1 MRVHRTKLYAIAG
14 RILVALL
21 LVLVCFQAMGF
32 SMGTVRNTLALDQ
45 IKGLDIVFPREYLRA
60 ALLVSLLSVWVL
72 VGLFYYLNRYTKR
85 YYFTVWTAAWL
96 FYALWL
102 TLGITV
108 PNPSPFSLAAVLR
121 QWCVSISAVF
131 LLWGSLLFLGL
142 QFRQSLLGLFMA
154 FLLTWGLVGRFLV
167 EDPFQVQLPIFI
179 LTGLSSTFA
188 GLSFYRLRKDRP
200 FVAVGL
206 LFMGF
211 FLWGIYLVSYPF
223 SQKYATLFNAG
234 FLFSAVLQLFIA
246 VSMIVLVL
254 EEARHI
260 NRMAEEKIR
269 SIDSD
274 RRELQLK
281 VLSTEERCRSLFSQ
295 AKVREELQVAYDR
308 LRETHQSVVQQERLR
323 ALGQMASGI
332 AHDINNALSP
342 IMTFS
347 EMLLLKESN
356 VSANG
361 RKQLDHIR
369 TSADDIAHI
378 VCRLSEFYRRREH
391 ADLLQFVAVPE
402 LVHQVLELT
411 SPCWHDIPES
421 RGISIEVDS
430 HFEEN
435 LPELW
440 CNESELREALTNI
453 ILNAVD
459 AMPQGGT
466 INITGK
472 VAETSAESGGK
483 PSRLV
488 LEIKD
493 NGTGMDEA
501 TRQRCFEPF
510 FSTKL
515 ERGGSGLG
523 LAMVY
528 GTMERHGGHVEVE
541 SELKKGTTMR
551 LTFLLRHPITV
562 PTPAVPKSSAPIGA
576 SLRVL
581 CIDDEPLLRE
591 LLREILEFHNHRV
604 EVADGGQAG
613 LDLFNKEK
621 AEGRPFDV
629 VVTDLGMPGVNG
641 NQVAAD
647 VKRIAPETAVILVT
661 GWGSMLDKQTEESI
675 KADALLSKPPKMQQL
690 VETIARLKGGP
701 GPKPSLVAA
710 QSEAVPA

>member
-1 MRVHRTKLYAIAG
+1 MKEQKPESFTTVG
-14 RILVALL
+14 RILISFL
-21 LVLVCFQAMGF
+21 LVLVSSQAWGI
-32 SMGTVRNTLALDQ
+32 SLGAVRHTLSLEE
-45 IKGLDIVFPREYLRA
+45 IKGFDIVFPREYLRA

-72 VGLFYYLNRYTKR
+72 VALFYYLNRYTKR

-108 PNPSPFSLAAVLR
+108 PNPAPFSLPAVLR
-121 QWCVSISAVF
+121 MWCVCISAVF
-131 LLWGSLLFLGL
+131 LLWGSLLFLEL
-142 QFRQSLLGLFMA
+142 NFRQSLLGLFMA
-154 FLLTWGLVGRFLV
+154 FLLTWSLVGRFLV
-167 EDPFQVQLPIFI
+167 EDPFQVQLPIFLLI
-179 LTGLSSTFA
+179 GLSSTFA

-206 LFMGF
+206 LFFGF

-223 SQKYATLFNAG
+223 SQKYSTLFNAG

-260 NRMAEEKIR
+260 NRKAEDKIR
-269 SIDSD
+269 SIDIE

-281 VLSTEERCRSLFSQ
+281 VLSTEEKCRSLFSQ
-295 AKVREELQVAYDR
+295 AKVREELQVAYDK
-308 LRETHQSVVQQERLR
+308 LRETHQSVIQQERLR

-342 IMTFS
+342 IMTFA
-347 EMLLLKESN
+347 EMLLLKEQN
-356 VSANG
+356 LSAHG

-369 TSADDIAHI
+369 TSAEDIAHI
-378 VCRLSEFYRRREH
+378 VSRLSEFYRRREH
-391 ADLLQFVAVPE
+391 VDQLQFVAVPD
-402 LVHQVLELT
+402 LVDQVLELT
-411 SPCWHDIPES
+411 SPCWHDIPQS
-421 RGISIEVDS
+421 RGILIEVNS
-430 HFEEN
+430 RFEDN
-435 LPELW
+435 LPQLW
-440 CNESELREALTNI
+440 CNQSELREALTNI
-453 ILNAVD
+453 VFNAVD
-459 AMPQGGT
+459 ALPRGGVIT
-466 INITGK
+466 ILGR
-472 VAETSAESGGK
+472 SAGPLVEDK
-483 PSRLV
+483 PSHLV

-493 NGTGMDEA
+493 NGVGMDEM

-515 ERGGSGLG
+515 QRGGSGLG

-541 SELKKGTTMR
+541 SELNKGTTIR
-551 LTFLLRHPITV
+551 LVFLLRHPRTMPA
-562 PTPAVPKSSAPIGA
+562 PTVPKSTELGSA

-591 LLREILEFHNHRV
+591 LLKEVLEFHNHKV
-604 EVADGGQAG
+604 QVADGGQAG
-613 LDLFNKEK
+613 LDLFHK
-621 AEGRPFDV
+621 AQTEGKPYDV
-629 VVTDLGMPGVNG
+629 VVTDLGMPGING

-647 VKRIAPETAVILVT
+647 VKRSSPDTAVILVT
-661 GWGSMLDKQTEESI
+661 GWGSMLDKQTEESV
-675 KADALLSKPPKMQQL
+675 KADALLSKPPKMQEL

-701 GPKPSLVAA
+701 GPR
-710 QSEAVPA
+710 QSPGATARAEALAS